1 MRGAMT
7 SARNVAEF
15 MVTQGD
21 CSPQASWTKYCTHK
35 TESIILPDK
44 DSVCSWKL
52 GRPVEESPHRHVT
65 KAPKPKVYPDIL
77 HHVGETPMVRINRI
91 NKEYGLECELLAKCE
106 FFNPGGSIK
115 DRIGLRMV
123 EEAERDGILK
133 PSSVIIEPTSG
144 NTGIGLA
151 MAAAIRGY
159 RCIIVLPEKMSRE
172 KVDVLRALGAEIV
185 RTPTSARYD
194 SPESHISVAFS
205 LCREIPGAVIL
216 DQYRN
221 PGNPLAHYDTTA
233 EEILDQCGGHLDMVV
248 MGAGTG
254 GTATGVARKLKERL
268 PNVQIVGVDPHGSEL
283 AIDAEPNDPSV
294 TMYEVEGIGYDFV
307 PTVLD
312 RSLIDT
318 WYKCNDK
325 DSFLMARKL
334 IRQEGLLCGG
344 SSGSA
349 MSVAVV
355 AAKSL
360 KAGQKCV
367 VVLPDGVRNYMTK
380 FLSDGWMAERGFISL
395 YSEMST
401 KHWWWNQ
408 TVRSLRLRIPLTVT
422 PSVTCQD
429 SVELMSAEGID
440 QVPVVEESGA
450 VLGMV
455 SLGNLM
461 SKILARRID
470 ATTPVAKAAY
480 DQFRKVTL
488 DTTLG
493 MLSTMLE
500 HGHFALVVAEQ
511 VQDSQQTSASA
522 PLSPHLWLP
531 RPMATGVSKT
541 KEVVI
546 GIVTNIDLLRF
557 ITKGSKPKTDNG
569 INGGDK

>member
-1 MRGAMT
+1 
-7 SARNVAEF
+7 
-15 MVTQGD
+15 
-21 CSPQASWTKYCTHK
+21 
-35 TESIILPDK
+35 
-44 DSVCSWKL
+44 
-52 GRPVEESPHRHVT
+52 
-65 KAPKPKVYPDIL
+65 
-77 HHVGETPMVRINRI
+77 MVRINRI
-91 NKEYGLECELLAKCE
+91 SKEYGLECELCKYLVAKCE

-133 PSSVIIEPTSG
+133 PGSVIIEPTSG

-248 MGAGTG
+248 LGAGTG

-283 AIDAEPNDPSV
+283 AVDAEPNDPSV

-312 RSLIDT
+312 RSLIDK

-349 MSVAVV
+349 MSIAVV

-422 PSVTCQD
+422 PSVSCQD
-429 SVELMSAEGID
+429 AVELMSAEGID
-440 QVPVVEESGA
+440 QVPVVEEAGDP
-450 VLGMV
+450 G
-455 SLGNLM
+455 
-461 SKILARRID
+461 
-470 ATTPVAKAAY
+470 Y
-480 DQFRKVTL
+480 DP
-488 DTTLG
+488 G

-511 VQDSQQTSASA
+511 VQV
-522 PLSPHLWLP
+522 
-531 RPMATGVSKT
+531 ATGASRT

-557 ITKGSKPKTDNG
+557 ITKGSKPKPENS
-569 INGGDK
+569 INGGDKLMG

>member
-1 MRGAMT
+1 MQA
-7 SARNVAEF
+7 SA
-15 MVTQGD
+15 GD
-21 CSPQASWTKYCTHK
+21 CSPSQAPWTKYCTHD

-44 DSVCSWKL
+44 DSACTWAL
-52 GRPVEESPHRHVT
+52 GKSIQESPHHHVART
-65 KAPKPKVYPDIL
+65 PKPKIYPDIL

-91 NKEYGLECELLAKCE
+91 GKEYGLECELLAKCE

-115 DRIGLRMV
+115 DRIGLRMI
-123 EEAERDGILK
+123 EEAERDGVLK
-133 PSSVIIEPTSG
+133 PGSVIIEPTSG

-194 SPESHISVAFS
+194 SAESHISVAFS

-233 EEILDQCGGHLDMVV
+233 EEILEQCGGNVDMVV

-254 GTATGVARKLKERL
+254 GTASGVARKLKEHL
-268 PNVQIVGVDPHGSEL
+268 PNVKIVAVDPHGSEL
-283 AIDAEPNDPSV
+283 AVDAEPNDPSV

-307 PTVLD
+307 PTVID
-312 RSLIDT
+312 RSLVDK

-325 DSFLMARKL
+325 DSLLMARKL

-349 MSVAVV
+349 MSIAVV

-380 FLSDGWMAERGFISL
+380 FLSDSWMAERGFISL

-422 PSVTCQD
+422 PTVSCQD
-429 SVELMSAEGID
+429 AVELMSAEGID
-440 QVPVVEESGA
+440 QLPVVDESGV

-470 ATTPVAKAAY
+470 STTPVKKAAY
-480 DQFRKVTL
+480 DQFKKVTL

-493 MLSTMLE
+493 KLSAMLE
-500 HGHFALVVAEQ
+500 HDHFALVVAEQ
-511 VQDSQQTSASA
+511 VQVATDTS
-522 PLSPHLWLP
+522 
-531 RPMATGVSKT
+531 TT

-557 ITKGSKPKTDNG
+557 ITKGTRTKADSTSLN
-569 INGGDK
+569 GDKSPDINSSSK

>member
-1 MRGAMT
+1 MHSKGQLT
-7 SARNVAEF
+7 
-15 MVTQGD
+15 GD
-21 CSPQASWTKYCTHK
+21 CSPQMPWTKYCTHDS
-35 TESIILPDK
+35 ESIVFPDK
-44 DSVCSWKL
+44 ESVCTWKL
-52 GRPVEESPHRHVT
+52 GQPIEESPHRHVT
-65 KAPKPKVYPDIL
+65 RSPKPKIYPDIL
-77 HHVGETPMVRINRI
+77 THIGETPMVRINRI
-91 NKEYGLECELLAKCE
+91 GQEYGLECELLAKCE

-123 EEAERDGILK
+123 EEAERDGVLK
-133 PSSVIIEPTSG
+133 PGSVIIEPTSG

-205 LCREIPGAVIL
+205 LCREIPNAVIL

-233 EEILDQCGGHLDMVV
+233 EEILEQCGGHVDMVV

-268 PNVQIVGVDPHGSEL
+268 PNVQIIGVDPHGSEL
-283 AIDAEPNDPSV
+283 ALDAEPNDPSV

-312 RSLIDT
+312 RSLVDK

-360 KAGQKCV
+360 VAGQKCV

-380 FLSDGWMAERGFISL
+380 FLSDSWMAERGFISL

-429 SVELMSAEGID
+429 AVELMSREGID

-450 VLGMV
+450 VIGMV

-470 ATTPVAKAAY
+470 STTPVSKAAY

-511 VQDSQQTSASA
+511 VQV
-522 PLSPHLWLP
+522 
-531 RPMATGVSKT
+531 ATGASTT

-557 ITKGSKPKTDNG
+557 ITKSAKSKSDTNVNGEKTSD
-569 INGGDK
+569 

>member
-1 MRGAMT
+1 MAPVQPKG
-7 SARNVAEF
+7 E
-15 MVTQGD
+15 
-21 CSPQASWTKYCTHK
+21 CSPQISWTKYCTHE
-35 TESIILPDK
+35 TENIVFPDK
-44 DSVCSWKL
+44 DSVCAWQL
-52 GRPVEESPHRHVT
+52 GKSVAESPHQHITRT
-65 KAPKPKVYPDIL
+65 PKPKVYPDIL

-133 PSSVIIEPTSG
+133 PGSVIIEPTSG

-233 EEILDQCGGHLDMVV
+233 EEILDQCGGHVDMVV

-268 PNVQIVGVDPHGSEL
+268 PNVQVVAVDPHGSEL
-283 AIDAEPNDPSV
+283 AVDAEPNDPSV

-312 RSLIDT
+312 RSLIDK

-334 IRQEGLLCGG
+334 IRHEGLLCGG

-367 VVLPDGVRNYMTK
+367 VILPDGVRNYMTK

-422 PSVTCQD
+422 PGVSCQD
-429 SVELMSAEGID
+429 AVELMSAEGID

-493 MLSTMLE
+493 VLSTMLE

-511 VQDSQQTSASA
+511 VQESQRTSDSAR
-522 PLSPHLWLP
+522 LSSQRRFTPPWLP
-531 RPMATGVSKT
+531 RPMATGASTT

-557 ITKGSKPKTDNG
+557 ITKGSKPKPDNS
-569 INGGDK
+569 INGDNRMTE

>member
-1 MRGAMT
+1 ETPVHRCRCFQLPQTMLRA
-7 SARNVAEF
+7 AADCE
-15 MVTQGD
+15 GD
-21 CSPQASWTKYCTHK
+21 CSPRVPWTKYCTHD
-35 TESIILPDK
+35 TEAIVFPDK
-44 DSVCSWKL
+44 DSICTWKL
-52 GRPVEESPHRHVT
+52 GQSLEEPSPHRHVT
-65 KAPKPKVYPDIL
+65 RSAKPKIYPDIL
-77 HHVGETPMVRINRI
+77 THVGETPMVRVNRI
-91 NKEYGLECELLAKCE
+91 GKEYGLECELLVKCE

-123 EEAERDGILK
+123 EEAERDGVLK
-133 PSSVIIEPTSG
+133 PGSVIIEPTSG

-205 LCREIPGAVIL
+205 LCREIPNAVIL

-233 EEILDQCGGHLDMVV
+233 VEILEQCGGHVDMVV

-254 GTATGVARKLKERL
+254 GTATGVARKLKEHL

-283 AIDAEPNDPSV
+283 AVDAEPNDPSV
-294 TMYEVEGIGYDFV
+294 SMYEVEGIGYDFV

-312 RSLIDT
+312 RSLVDK

-380 FLSDGWMAERGFISL
+380 FLSDSWMAERGFISL

-429 SVELMSAEGID
+429 AVELMSREGID

-450 VLGMV
+450 VIGMV

-461 SKILARRID
+461 SKILARLID
-470 ATTPVAKAAY
+470 SNTPVSKAAY

-493 MLSTMLE
+493 VLSTMLE

-511 VQDSQQTSASA
+511 VQV
-522 PLSPHLWLP
+522 
-531 RPMATGVSKT
+531 ATGASTT

-557 ITKGSKPKTDNG
+557 ITKGAKSKSDTN
-569 INGGDK
+569 INGDKTSD

>member
-1 MRGAMT
+1 MEACI
-7 SARNVAEF
+7 
-15 MVTQGD
+15 GD
-21 CSPQASWTKYCTHK
+21 CSPQVSWTKYCTHE
-35 TESIILPDK
+35 TESIVFPDK
-44 DSVCSWKL
+44 NSVCSWQL
-52 GRPVEESPHRHVT
+52 GKPVEESPHRHVT
-65 KAPKPKVYPDIL
+65 KTPKPKVYPDIL

-133 PSSVIIEPTSG
+133 PGSVIIEPTSG

-248 MGAGTG
+248 IGAGTG

-268 PNVQIVGVDPHGSEL
+268 PNVKIVAVDPHGSEL
-283 AIDAEPNDPSV
+283 AVDAEPNDPSV

-312 RSLIDT
+312 RSLVDK

-334 IRQEGLLCGG
+334 IRHEGLLCGG

-349 MSVAVV
+349 MSIAVV

-422 PSVTCQD
+422 PSVSCQD
-429 SVELMSAEGID
+429 AVELMSAEGID

-511 VQDSQQTSASA
+511 VQESQQRSASA
-522 PLSPHLWLP
+522 PFSSHPWLP
-531 RPMATGVSKT
+531 RPMATGASRT

-557 ITKGSKPKTDNG
+557 ITKGSKPKPDSS
-569 INGGDK
+569 INGGDKLMA

>member
-1 MRGAMT
+1 MAPVQPKG
-7 SARNVAEF
+7 E
-15 MVTQGD
+15 
-21 CSPQASWTKYCTHK
+21 CSPQISWTKYCTHE
-35 TESIILPDK
+35 TENIVFPDK
-44 DSVCSWKL
+44 DSVCTWQL
-52 GRPVEESPHRHVT
+52 GKSVAESPHQHITRT
-65 KAPKPKVYPDIL
+65 PKPKVYPDIL

-133 PSSVIIEPTSG
+133 PGSVIIEPTSG

-233 EEILDQCGGHLDMVV
+233 EEILDQCGGHVDMVV

-268 PNVQIVGVDPHGSEL
+268 PNVQIVAVDPHGSEL
-283 AIDAEPNDPSV
+283 AVDAEPNDASV

-312 RSLIDT
+312 RSLIDK

-334 IRQEGLLCGG
+334 IRHEGLLCGG

-367 VVLPDGVRNYMTK
+367 VILPDGVRNYMTK

-422 PSVTCQD
+422 PGVSCQD
-429 SVELMSAEGID
+429 AVELMSAEGID

-493 MLSTMLE
+493 VLSTMLE

-511 VQDSQQTSASA
+511 VQVATDAS
-522 PLSPHLWLP
+522 
-531 RPMATGVSKT
+531 TT

-557 ITKGSKPKTDNG
+557 ITKGSKPKADNS
-569 INGGDK
+569 INGDNRTTE